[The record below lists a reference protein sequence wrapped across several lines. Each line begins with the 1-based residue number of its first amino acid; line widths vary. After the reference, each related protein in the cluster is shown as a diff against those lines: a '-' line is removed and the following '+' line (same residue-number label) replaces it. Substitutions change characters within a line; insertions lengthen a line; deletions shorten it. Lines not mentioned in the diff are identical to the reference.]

1 MAEPPVTMMPAEKDG
16 SEAPR
21 PVQSDGAN
29 DTRSEHG
36 TLARSKYDRLELEAT
51 EGGQANEGLARRED
65 GHGAT
70 ANREETGTKE
80 EGEESPHRALAARDS
95 NKGETEARVPPER
108 LRVLNMC
115 SRQEREGGGGT
126 PPSSARSRHAVGAL
140 GGHTKTAARG
150 PPARPGPGQRGVPPH
165 TQERLQPARG
175 QEGEGVQATC
185 INRAQAEPGRK
196 RGPLQTAACAPSTR
210 YASEGQGDSPN
221 QEEE

>member
-108 LRVLNMC
+108 SRVLNMC
-115 SRQEREGGGGT
+115 SRQEREGGGV
-126 PPSSARSRHAVGAL
+126 PHQ
-140 GGHTKTAARG
+140 AARAHGMQWGHWGDTRKQQRGG
-150 PPARPGPGQRGVPPH
+150 PPRDQAQDKEGSPPIPRSACNPRAGRKGRGAGRAH
-165 TQERLQPARG
+165 TPRAG
-175 QEGEGVQATC
+175 
-185 INRAQAEPGRK
+185 RAQRK
-196 RGPLQTAACAPSTR
+196 
-210 YASEGQGDSPN
+210 
-221 QEEE
+221 